1 MNRFLRRGRGLL
13 AIGALL
19 LGGAGISA
27 QGAEAKAPQVSSEE
41 ARQVLRAH
49 CGPCHHGD
57 SPERKP
63 KAMAVFDD
71 LDTAWHV
78 RLSDR
83 QLRAAINRVQ
93 SMGTPEELKWF
104 TAFIDAELARRAQEK
119 PAGAKKP

>member
-1 MNRFLRRGRGLL
+1 MNRFRRGLGLL
-13 AIGALL
+13 AAGALL
-19 LGGAGISA
+19 VGGAATPA
-27 QGAEAKAPQVSSEE
+27 QGAEPQAPPVSSED

-71 LDTAWHV
+71 LDAGWHA
-78 RLSDR
+78 RLSDG
-83 QLRAAINRVQ
+83 QLRAAVNRMQ
-93 SMGTPEELKWF
+93 AKGSPDELKRF

-119 PAGAKKP
+119 PADAKKP